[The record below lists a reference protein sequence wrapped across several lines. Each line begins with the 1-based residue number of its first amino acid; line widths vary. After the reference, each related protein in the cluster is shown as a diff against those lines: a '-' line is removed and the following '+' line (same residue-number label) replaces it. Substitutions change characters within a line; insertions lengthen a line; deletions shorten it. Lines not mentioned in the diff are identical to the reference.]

1 MNNTLFRKQNNKYYD
16 VDFYLN
22 DRVISS
28 DSISNIKFKK
38 IKSIMVEQAEGE
50 KKVWLEF
57 TLIPRLFWF
66 FFGIEHKKM
75 NAQKKGIK
83 VVHLKAQRI
92 C

>member
-1 MNNTLFRKQNNKYYD
+1 M
-16 VDFYLN
+16 DFFLN

-38 IKSIMVEQAEGE
+38 IKSIMVEQAEG
-50 KKVWLEF
+50 KKKEWLEL
-57 TLIPRLFWF
+57 TLILRLFWF

>member
-1 MNNTLFRKQNNKYYD
+1 MNNTLFRKRNNKCYD

-50 KKVWLEF
+50 KK
-57 TLIPRLFWF
+57 
-66 FFGIEHKKM
+66 G
-75 NAQKKGIK
+75 
-83 VVHLKAQRI
+83 VVRI
-92 C
+92 YVDP